1 MSTPIVQ
8 RFLPVVLALLVAPAA
23 AVAANPPGLPSAQ
36 LTCKAQGLTIGTV
49 AFTQCVQKQ
58 LSGGGGKPSSNSSS
72 TVTTGTAV
80 HRAQQTCLGRGLV
93 PGSVTFMHCL
103 TTAQTQAA
111 KATCTAKGLDRGS
124 TAFAR
129 CVKQHLQ
136 TGTK

>member
-8 RFLPVVLALLVAPAA
+8 RFLPVALALLVAPA

-36 LTCKAQGLTIGTV
+36 LTCKAQGLTMGTA

-58 LSGGGGKPSSNSSS
+58 LSGKPSSNSSS

-80 HRAQQTCLGRGLV
+80 HKPTQACLAKGLV
-93 PGSVTFMHCL
+93 PGSMTFMHCL
-103 TTAQTQAA
+103 TAAQTQAA
-111 KATCTAKGLDRGS
+111 KTTCTAKGLDPGGS
-124 TAFAR
+124 AFAR

>member
-1 MSTPIVQ
+1 MSMPIVQ
-8 RFLPVVLALLVAPAA
+8 RFLPVVLALLVAPA

-36 LTCKAQGLTIGTV
+36 LTCKAQGLTIGTA

-58 LSGGGGKPSSNSSS
+58 LSGSGGKPSSNSSS

-80 HRAQQTCLGRGLV
+80 HRPQQTCLAKGLV

-103 TTAQTQAA
+103 ATVQTQAA
-111 KATCTAKGLDRGS
+111 KTTCTAKGLDPGS
-124 TAFAR
+124 SAFAR

>member
-1 MSTPIVQ
+1 MSMPIVQ
-8 RFLPVVLALLVAPAA
+8 RFLPVVLALLVAPA

-36 LTCKAQGLTIGTV
+36 LTCKAQGLTVGTA

-58 LSGGGGKPSSNSSS
+58 LSAGGAKPSSNSSS

-80 HRAQQTCLGRGLV
+80 HRAQQSCLAKGLV

-103 TTAQTQAA
+103 TAAQMQAA
-111 KATCTAKGLDRGS
+111 KTACTAKSLAPGS
-124 TAFAR
+124 SAFAR

>member
-8 RFLPVVLALLVAPAA
+8 RLLPVVLALLLAPA

-36 LTCKAQGLTIGTV
+36 ITCKSQGLTIGTA
-49 AFTQCVQKQ
+49 AFTECVQKQ
-58 LSGGGGKPSSNSSS
+58 LSGGAAKPSSNSAS
-72 TVTTGTAV
+72 TVTAGTTV
-80 HRAQQTCLGRGLV
+80 HRVQQTCLAKGLV

-103 TTAQTQAA
+103 TTAQTQLA
-111 KATCTAKGLDRGS
+111 KTTCTAKGLAPGS
-124 TAFAR
+124 SVFAR